1 MPLHRHT
8 GIFPGILRA
17 PLMTSTAATDR
28 RSETLPVTEIFFSI
42 QGESSYSGQPCAF
55 VRLTGCNLRCSYCDT
70 EYAFEGGVAMSLPEI
85 TAQLEQYPTD
95 LVEITGGEP
104 LLHSLAYTL
113 VRRLLDAGKR
123 VLIETGGSLD
133 IRPVDPRAV
142 LIYDIKCPDSLMEGR
157 NRWENLDHLRPHD
170 EIKFVISSRN
180 DYEWARRK
188 TLELELIRRH
198 LVLFSPEWNRMD
210 AARLAGWILE
220 DGLPVRI
227 QVQLHK
233 IIWGAEA
240 RGV

>member
-1 MPLHRHT
+1 
-8 GIFPGILRA
+8 
-17 PLMTSTAATDR
+17 MTSTAATDR
-28 RSETLPVTEIFFSI
+28 LSKTLPVTEIFFSI

-70 EYAFEGGVAMSLPEI
+70 EYAFDGGVPMSLAEI
-85 TAQLEQYPTD
+85 TARLDRYPTD

-104 LLHSLAYTL
+104 LLHSLAHTL
-113 VRRLLDAGKR
+113 ISSLLDAGKR

-142 LIYDIKCPDSLMEGR
+142 LIYDIKCPDSLMEGK
-157 NRWENLDHLRPHD
+157 NRWENLNHLRPHD
-170 EIKFVISSRN
+170 EIKFVISSRR
-180 DYEWARRK
+180 DFEWARQK
-188 TLELELIRRH
+188 TLELELTRRH

-233 IIWGAEA
+233 IFWGAEA

>member
-1 MPLHRHT
+1 MR
-8 GIFPGILRA
+8 
-17 PLMTSTAATDR
+17 SSAAADR
-28 RSETLPVTEIFFSI
+28 EIRTLPVTEIFFSI
-42 QGESSYSGQPCAF
+42 QGESSYAGQPCAF

-70 EYAFEGGVAMSLPEI
+70 EYAFEGGTRMSLSEI
-85 TAQLEQYPTD
+85 TARLDRYPTD

-104 LLHSLAYTL
+104 LLHSPAHTLAE
-113 VRRLLDAGKR
+113 RLLDAGKR

-157 NRWENLDHLRPHD
+157 NRWENLEHLRPHD
-170 EIKFVISSRN
+170 EIKFVISSRR
-180 DYEWARRK
+180 DYRWAKQK
-188 TLELELIRRH
+188 TADLELTRRH
-198 LVLFSPEWNRMD
+198 LVLFSPEWNRME

-220 DGLPVRI
+220 DGLSVRI

-233 IIWGAEA
+233 IFWGAEA

>member
-1 MPLHRHT
+1 
-8 GIFPGILRA
+8 
-17 PLMTSTAATDR
+17 MTTSAATDR
-28 RSETLPVTEIFFSI
+28 EARTLPVNEIFFSI

-70 EYAFEGGVAMSLPEI
+70 EYAFEGGTRMSLSEI
-85 TAQLEQYPTD
+85 TSQLDRYPTD

-104 LLHSLAYTL
+104 LLHSLAHAL
-113 VRRLLDAGKR
+113 VEKLLDTGKK

-170 EIKFVISSRN
+170 EIKFVISSRH
-180 DYEWARRK
+180 DYQWARRK
-188 TLELELIRRH
+188 IVELELTQRH
-198 LVLFSPEWNRMD
+198 LVLFSPEWNRME
-210 AARLAGWILE
+210 AGRLARWILD

-233 IIWGAEA
+233 IFWGADT

>member
-1 MPLHRHT
+1 
-8 GIFPGILRA
+8 
-17 PLMTSTAATDR
+17 MTSTASTDLKAG
-28 RSETLPVTEIFFSI
+28 TLPVTEIFFSI
-42 QGESSYSGQPCAF
+42 QGESSYTGQPCAF
-55 VRLTGCNLRCSYCDT
+55 IRLTGCNLRCSYCDT
-70 EYAFEGGVAMSLPEI
+70 EYAFEGGVQLSLSEI
-85 TAQLEQYPTD
+85 TAQLDQYPTD

-104 LLHSLAYTL
+104 LLHAPAHTL
-113 VRRLLDAGKR
+113 IGRLLDAGKR

-170 EIKFVISSRN
+170 EIKFVISSRR
-180 DYEWARRK
+180 DYRWAKQK
-188 TLELELIRRH
+188 TLELELARRH
-198 LVLFSPEWNRMD
+198 LVLFSPEWNRME

-233 IIWGAEA
+233 IFWGAEA
-240 RGV
+240 KGV

>member
-17 PLMTSTAATDR
+17 RLMTSTAATDR
-28 RSETLPVTEIFFSI
+28 RYETLPVTEIFFSI

-113 VRRLLDAGKR
+113 ATRLLDAGKR

-188 TLELELIRRH
+188 TLELELTRRH

>member
-1 MPLHRHT
+1 
-8 GIFPGILRA
+8 
-17 PLMTSTAATDR
+17 
-28 RSETLPVTEIFFSI
+28 
-42 QGESSYSGQPCAF
+42 
-55 VRLTGCNLRCSYCDT
+55 
-70 EYAFEGGVAMSLPEI
+70 MSLSEI
-85 TAQLEQYPTD
+85 TARLDRYPTD

-104 LLHSLAYTL
+104 LLHSRAHTLAE
-113 VRRLLDAGKR
+113 RLLDAGKR

-157 NRWENLDHLRPHD
+157 NRWENLEHLRPHD
-170 EIKFVISSRN
+170 EIKFVISSRR
-180 DYEWARRK
+180 DYRWAKQK
-188 TLELELIRRH
+188 TADLELTRRH

-220 DGLPVRI
+220 DGLSVRI

-233 IIWGAEA
+233 IFWGAEA

>member
-1 MPLHRHT
+1 MPLHHHA
-8 GIFPGILRA
+8 GFFPGILRA
-17 PLMTSTAATDR
+17 PLMSSATATDR
-28 RSETLPVTEIFFSI
+28 RAGTLPVTEIFFSI

-70 EYAFEGGVAMSLPEI
+70 EYAFEGGLRMSLSEI
-85 TAQLEQYPTD
+85 TRKLERYPTD

-104 LLHSLAYTL
+104 LLHSLAHTL
-113 VRRLLDAGKR
+113 VERLLDAGKR

-157 NRWENLDHLRPHD
+157 NLWENLDHLRPHD
-170 EIKFVISSRN
+170 EIKFVISSRD

-188 TLELELIRRH
+188 TLELDLPRRH
-198 LVLFSPEWNRMD
+198 LVLFSPEWYRME
-210 AARLAGWILE
+210 AGRLARWILE

-233 IIWGAEA
+233 IFWGAEA